1 MVGIRVNEL
10 PFLLGS
16 FVSPYFFRGE
26 LRFFLF
32 CFREGFLRD
41 HSVFKVIHPRKLTW
55 NPKMEVWKMIFPLKP
70 VIFRF
75 QPLVF
80 GGVLLMVFR
89 NPADVPPVEVEGLD
103 RKTLTL
109 RRVLIQTSSQ

>member
-1 MVGIRVNEL
+1 M
-10 PFLLGS
+10 
-16 FVSPYFFRGE
+16 
-26 LRFFLF
+26 
-32 CFREGFLRD
+32 
-41 HSVFKVIHPRKLTW
+41 
-55 NPKMEVWKMIFPLKP
+55 
-70 VIFRF
+70 
-75 QPLVF
+75 LVF